1 MVTDTTLEPQRSP
14 VNLRHLMATQ
24 SLGLFFTS
32 LKLPPLT
39 LAHRVGHLN
48 FRVLFYA
55 ALLIGGYPL
64 LEYPSR

>member
-14 VNLRHLMATQ
+14 VNLRPLMATQ

-64 LEYPSR
+64 LDYPSR